1 MNEWTGMRSV
11 PEGQLVRLLGDWQ
24 GARAGGSDRAVAPG
38 YARLAAALR
47 TMLLDARVPAG
58 ARLPAER
65 RLAAALGL
73 SRTTVAAAYRL
84 LREEGYLASRQGSGS
99 VTALPPGRLR
109 RHASWVPAVPDDEDA
124 LDLAL
129 ASPEAC
135 PEVPAALAAA
145 LESLPAYLHGHG
157 YDSYGLPVLREAV
170 ARRYTARGL
179 PTAPE
184 QIFVTSGAQHA
195 LDLLLRCLV
204 SPLDPVL
211 VESPTYPNTL
221 DALTGARARVVAVGL
236 APEGW
241 DVEGFEAALRQSL
254 PRLAFLMP
262 DFHNPAGHLMSE
274 RDRAALAEAA
284 AAVGTRL
291 VIDETFA
298 ELPLGGGSGSALPA
312 PLAAW
317 DPAGQVI
324 TIGSMSKA
332 FWAGLRVGWVRADP
346 GLAARLQA
354 ARGPSD
360 LASPV
365 VEQLAAAWLLERA
378 ESLLPARRESLTRRR
393 DTLTAALAEQLPTW
407 SFRTPGGGL
416 SLWVRLDGPVSSALA
431 RAAER
436 HRLRLVPGPRF
447 GVGANLESY
456 LRLPFTLPEAELL
469 DAVGRLAAA
478 RDGLGPGAAAPSA
491 STAQVA

>member
-1 MNEWTGMRSV
+1 MLSV
-11 PEGQLVRLLGDWQ
+11 PESQLVRLLGDWP
-24 GARAGGSDRAVAPG
+24 GAQPAAAPG
-38 YARLAAALR
+38 YARLAAAVRAL
-47 TMLLDARVPAG
+47 LLDARLPAG

-73 SRTTVAAAYRL
+73 SRATVAAAYRL
-84 LREEGYLASRQGSGS
+84 LRDEGYLTSRQGSGS

-135 PEVPAALAAA
+135 AELPAAMAAA

-170 ARRYTARGL
+170 ARRYTERGL
-179 PTAPE
+179 PTAPG
-184 QIFVTSGAQHA
+184 QIFITGGAQHA

-274 RDRAALAEAA
+274 RDRAALAAAA

-298 ELPLGGGSGSALPA
+298 ELPLGGGPGPALPA

-332 FWAGLRVGWVRADP
+332 FWAGLRVGWVRAEP

-378 ESLLPARRESLTRRR
+378 GSVLPARRASLTRRR
-393 DTLTAALAEQLPTW
+393 DVLASALAEHLPAW
-407 SFRTPGGGL
+407 GFRTPGGGL
-416 SLWVRLDGPVSSALA
+416 SLWARLDAPVSSALA
-431 RAAER
+431 HAAER
-436 HRLRLVPGPRF
+436 QRLRLVPGPRF
-447 GVGANLESY
+447 GTGANLERY
-456 LRLPFTLPEAELL
+456 LRLPFTLPEADLP
-469 DAVGRLAAA
+469 DAAHRLAAA
-478 RDGLGPGAAAPSA
+478 RASLDPARPVPLAAHAP
-491 STAQVA
+491 VA

>member
-1 MNEWTGMRSV
+1 MLSV
-11 PEGQLVRLLGDWQ
+11 PEAQLVRLLGDWP
-24 GARAGGSDRAVAPG
+24 GAEPGGPGRTAAPG
-38 YARLAAALR
+38 YARLAAAVRAL
-47 TMLLDARVPAG
+47 LLDARLPAG
-58 ARLPAER
+58 ARVPAER

-84 LREEGYLASRQGSGS
+84 LRDEGYLASRQGSGS
-99 VTALPPGRLR
+99 VTILPPGRLR

-135 PEVPAALAAA
+135 AELPAAMAAA
-145 LESLPAYLHGHG
+145 LDLLPAYLHGHG

-170 ARRYTARGL
+170 ARRYTERGL
-179 PTAPE
+179 PTAPG
-184 QIFVTSGAQHA
+184 QIFVTGGAQHA
-195 LDLLLRCLV
+195 LDLLLRCLA

-211 VESPTYPNTL
+211 VESPTYPNAL
-221 DALTGARARVVAVGL
+221 DALARARARVVAVGL
-236 APEGW
+236 GPEGW
-241 DVEGFEAALRQSL
+241 DIEEFATALRQSL
-254 PRLAFLMP
+254 PRFAYLMP
-262 DFHNPAGHLMSE
+262 DFHNPAGHLMSAQ
-274 RDRAALAEAA
+274 DRAALAAA
-284 AAVGTRL
+284 AAAAGTRL
-291 VIDETFA
+291 IIDETFA
-298 ELPLGGGSGSALPA
+298 ELSLGDEPGPAPPA

-346 GLAARLQA
+346 SLAAQLQA

-378 ESLLPARRESLTRRR
+378 DSLLPARRASLTRRCHS
-393 DTLTAALAEQLPTW
+393 LAAALTEHLPAW
-407 SFRTPGGGL
+407 GFRIPGGGL
-416 SLWVRLDGPVSSALA
+416 SLWARLDAPVSSALA
-431 RAAER
+431 HAAER
-436 HRLRLVPGPRF
+436 QRLRLVPGPRF
-447 GVGANLESY
+447 GAGANLEGY
-456 LRLPFTLPEAELL
+456 LRLPFTLPAADLP

-478 RDGLGPGAAAPSA
+478 RASLSPAAPPPPPA
-491 STAQVA
+491 ARAPVV

>member
-1 MNEWTGMRSV
+1 MRSV
-11 PEGQLVRLLGDWQ
+11 PEAQLVRLLGDWQ
-24 GARAGGSDRAVAPG
+24 GARAGGPGRAVAPG

-47 TMLLDARVPAG
+47 ALLLDARVPAG

-241 DVEGFEAALRQSL
+241 DVEGLEAALRQSL

-262 DFHNPAGHLMSE
+262 DFHNPAGHLMSA
-274 RDRAALAEAA
+274 RDRAALAAAA

-291 VIDETFA
+291 VVDETFA
-298 ELPLGGGSGSALPA
+298 ELPLGEGPALPA

-332 FWAGLRVGWVRADP
+332 YWAGLRVGWVRADP

-378 ESLLPARRESLTRRR
+378 EILLPARRESLTRRR
-393 DTLTAALAEQLPTW
+393 DTLAAALAEQLPAW
-407 SFRTPGGGL
+407 SFRIPGGGL
-416 SLWVRLDGPVSSALA
+416 SLWARLDGPVSSALA
-431 RAAER
+431 HAAER
-436 HRLRLVPGPRF
+436 YRLRLVPGPRF
-447 GVGANLESY
+447 GAGANLECY

-469 DAVGRLAAA
+469 DAVARLAAA
-478 RDGLGPGAAAPSA
+478 RVGLGPAAAAVPA

>member
-1 MNEWTGMRSV
+1 MRSV
-11 PEGQLVRLLGDWQ
+11 PEAQLVRLLGDWQ
-24 GARAGGSDRAVAPG
+24 GARAGGPGRAVAPG

-47 TMLLDARVPAG
+47 ALLLDARVPAG

-73 SRTTVAAAYRL
+73 SRTTVATAYRL

-124 LDLAL
+124 IDLAL

-170 ARRYTARGL
+170 TRRYIARGL

-204 SPLDPVL
+204 SALDPVL

-221 DALTGARARVVAVGL
+221 DALTGSRARVVAVGL

-262 DFHNPAGHLMSE
+262 DFHNPAGHLMGA
-274 RDRAALAEAA
+274 RDRAALAAAA

-291 VIDETFA
+291 VVDETFA
-298 ELPLGGGSGSALPA
+298 ELPLGEGSALPA

-346 GLAARLQA
+346 GLVARLQA

-393 DTLTAALAEQLPTW
+393 DTLATALAEQLPAW
-407 SFRTPGGGL
+407 SFRIPGGGL
-416 SLWVRLDGPVSSALA
+416 SLWARLDGPVSSALA
-431 RAAER
+431 HAAER

-447 GVGANLESY
+447 GSGANLECY

-469 DAVGRLAAA
+469 DAVARLTAARASLGPAAA
-478 RDGLGPGAAAPSA
+478 ALPA

>member
-1 MNEWTGMRSV
+1 MGGVSEN
-11 PEGQLVRLLGDWQ
+11 QLTRLLGDWQ
-24 GARAGGSDRAVAPG
+24 DARAGGPGRAAAPG

-47 TMLLDARVPAG
+47 ALLLDARVPSG

-84 LREEGYLASRQGSGS
+84 LREEGYLASRRGSGS

-109 RHASWVPAVPDDEDA
+109 RHAPWVPAVPDDEDA

-135 PEVPAALAAA
+135 PEVPAAMAAA
-145 LESLPAYLHGHG
+145 LELLPAYLHGHG

-170 ARRYTARGL
+170 ARRYTSRGL
-179 PTAPE
+179 PTTPG
-184 QIFVTSGAQHA
+184 QIFVTGGAQHA

-204 SPLDPVL
+204 GPLDPVL
-211 VESPTYPNTL
+211 VESPTYPNAL
-221 DALTGARARVVAVGL
+221 DALTRARARVVAVGL
-236 APEGW
+236 SPEGW
-241 DVEGFEAALRQSL
+241 DIGLLVSVLRQSL
-254 PRLAFLMP
+254 PRLAYLMP
-262 DFHNPAGHLMSE
+262 DFHNPVGHLMGPQ
-274 RDRAALAEAA
+274 DRAALATAA

-298 ELPLGGGSGSALPA
+298 ELSLGGGRGPALPA

-317 DPAGQVI
+317 DPAGQVV

-346 GLAARLQA
+346 GLAAQLQTV
-354 ARGPSD
+354 RGPSD

-378 ESLLPARRESLTRRR
+378 DSLLPARREALIRRR
-393 DTLTAALAEQLPTW
+393 DSLVAALAEHLPAW
-407 SFRTPGGGL
+407 SFRIPGGGL
-416 SLWVRLDGPVSSALA
+416 SLWARLDGPVSSALA
-431 RAAER
+431 HAAER

-447 GVGANLESY
+447 GAGASLESH

-478 RDGLGPGAAAPSA
+478 RASLGPAATAPPA
-491 STAQVA
+491 STTQVA